1 MEIKRK
7 KVIKVGM
14 IFLLLCLCGL
24 GVFFAIRFLKKS
36 DDKIPAKS
44 DKHIVMLTVRD
55 SYGGPVYENEDYCQC
70 HFWTVYY
77 DGTVEYYESYSLSGA
92 TTMVSWELD
101 EETFN
106 ELATKLEKNFMKHEA
121 DDEGGFD
128 GSWITIVYTDEK
140 GNVRKQFDG
149 YIYGLE
155 YITKLL
161 HSEERYNVEKNPL

>member
-1 MEIKRK
+1 MSEKKKKIMRVCLIILGLCIVAVGLCVIVGIGRK
-7 KVIKVGM
+7 
-14 IFLLLCLCGL
+14 
-24 GVFFAIRFLKKS
+24 
-36 DDKIPAKS
+36 DDIKIPKKS

-55 SYGGPVYENEDYCQC
+55 SYDGPVYENEDYCLS

-77 DGTVEYYESYSLSGA
+77 DGTVEYYESYSLSGT

-121 DDEGGFD
+121 GDGFD

-140 GNVRKQFDG
+140 GNVRKEFDG

-155 YITKLL
+155 YFTQLL